1 MTLKWFFYW
10 ITHSIILWVIGARS
24 MKKFL
29 PVMIFI
35 GVFSA
40 VLAGQVGIK
49 KMAESQDPT
58 RSGADKAINP
68 NELYEKIFLKTKA
81 KTLEGKEFDFYKIES
96 PVVIINFWASWCV
109 PCLSEMPSM
118 MKFKSQFNPKD
129 VTILAIN
136 TEEEDQVLNI
146 KKTLKKINLKEEF
159 VIIPDVNTVIATE
172 FNITA
177 IPVTIIFHNG
187 KVKLK
192 SDGPMDFMSEE
203 FLGQIRAMLK
213 K

>member
-1 MTLKWFFYW
+1 
-10 ITHSIILWVIGARS
+10 

-29 PVMIFI
+29 PVMIFV

-49 KMAESQDPT
+49 KLAESQDLNKSSDSKT
-58 RSGADKAINP
+58 ANP

-81 KTLEGKEFDFYKIES
+81 KTLEGKDLDFYKIDS

-118 MKFKSQFNPKD
+118 MKFKSQFDPKD
-129 VTILAIN
+129 ITILAIN
-136 TEEEDQVLNI
+136 TDEEDQILNI
-146 KKTLKKINLKEEF
+146 KKILKKINLKDEF
-159 VIIPDVNTVIATE
+159 VIVPDVNTAIATE
-172 FNITA
+172 FNISA

-203 FLGQIRAMLK
+203 FLGQIRAMIK

>member
-1 MTLKWFFYW
+1 
-10 ITHSIILWVIGARS
+10 

-49 KMAESQDPT
+49 KLAEGQESSKNSND
-58 RSGADKAINP
+58 RLMNP

-81 KTLEGKEFDFYKIES
+81 KTLEGKDFNFYKIDS
-96 PVVIINFWASWCV
+96 PVVVINFWASWCV

-118 MKFKSQFNPKD
+118 MKFKSQFAPKD
-129 VTILAIN
+129 VTIIAIN
-136 TEEEDQVLNI
+136 TDEEDQVLNI

-159 VIIPDVNTVIATE
+159 VIVPDVNTAIATE

-203 FLGQIRAMLK
+203 FLGQIRAMIK

>member
-1 MTLKWFFYW
+1 
-10 ITHSIILWVIGARS
+10 

-29 PVMIFI
+29 PVMIFV

-49 KMAESQDPT
+49 KLAESQDLNKSSDSKT
-58 RSGADKAINP
+58 ANP

-81 KTLEGKEFDFYKIES
+81 KTLEGKDLDFYKIDS

-118 MKFKSQFNPKD
+118 MKFKSQFDPKD
-129 VTILAIN
+129 ITILAIN
-136 TEEEDQVLNI
+136 TDEEDQILNI
-146 KKTLKKINLKEEF
+146 KKTLKKINLKDEF
-159 VIIPDVNTVIATE
+159 VIVPDINTAIATE
-172 FNITA
+172 FNISA

-203 FLGQIRAMLK
+203 FLGQIREMIK